1 MLSCSAKPW
10 NGCWCETFLGW
21 KLLNAECRSDCSEI
35 LILLASLLYYLSGME
50 YREAPVAL
58 IGNALL
64 VGSTEKQAQLFRC
77 GSKKKRKVKE

>member
-10 NGCWCETFLGW
+10 NGCWCKTFLGW

-35 LILLASLLYYLSGME
+35 LILLASLLCYLSGME

-64 VGSTEKQAQLFRC
+64 VGSTEKQARLFSC